1 MITWPSSNAGA
12 GHIGF
17 GGADR
22 VYRVPKDRRPQHSVP
37 MEKRRM
43 NRKEMLALAESF
55 QRGAAEQ
62 LARSLAKGP
71 PNATVSEQH
80 CD

>member
-1 MITWPSSNAGA
+1 
-12 GHIGF
+12 
-17 GGADR
+17 
-22 VYRVPKDRRPQHSVP
+22 

-80 CD
+80 CG